1 MAQAETVVTRTVTES
16 VYITHPPSSYAAD
29 SSISFSPAVPLLSSS
44 NDATTSNSSISSNF
58 MYGLLAGQF
67 SVLLVMWFFIRFF
80 IFADPPPDKKDY
92 QSHVRQQRQAKLL
105 LSEVNASPSD
115 ILERTYYDVDT
126 HTPESLDWLTV
137 LIAQGVR
144 HFRRARW
151 DGSSDAAATPATAGG
166 DVNNCGNESATDESE
181 NSEAGAPAV
190 GSDKLAVLERLLNF
204 DKLPGFV
211 DKIKVVELDI
221 GNNFPVFRNCKIVKR
236 KSQSV
241 AAAAEAAAAA
251 AAAMAGNP
259 NGLGDEEAIAGS
271 DYSDNEAESL
281 LSTPRQSLR
290 RRRSSHYR
298 RLPSRSA
305 ATRTLS
311 SSSTSSPSAPDI
323 LEVQMD
329 VELKD
334 TITLGIETR
343 LILNFPRPGFAFL
356 PIKLVVSVVHFSGT
370 LKVSLRNNK
379 NSVPETVTDDV
390 TEPSSSNNVDNS
402 SHNDINATNPSD
414 NEAIFDDDEP
424 EGDYAVHPST
434 SASGS
439 GDSHDGGEP
448 DHHHTDEGGVNAS
461 DKAGPRNRLYD
472 DAYITLSFA
481 PNYTLRFDI
490 QSSIGSL
497 AAASR
502 LMNVDK
508 IAQLIEHRLKQVFEE
523 RFVYPNHRKFYLPSV
538 LPRKKPSPPEG
549 SGKQSS
555 QQQPQQQQSQQ
566 QQSPQSQQQQQPSS
580 QQQQQQQPPQQ
591 QQMPHHGFIIDDH
604 ASSPRLHPRS
614 FSSVSQLASN
624 TALNMPPQA
633 PPTTLPLRGSNHHNY
648 HHNYNQLVMDDE
660 SAII

>member
-1 MAQAETVVTRTVTES
+1 MSQIETAVTRTVTES
-16 VYITHPPSSYAAD
+16 VYVTNPPSSYAAD
-29 SSISFSPAVPLLSSS
+29 SSIFSFAPAAHLLLGSDDTTTSSS
-44 NDATTSNSSISSNF
+44 ISNISSSSSSNF

-67 SVLLVMWFFIRFF
+67 SVMLVMWFFIRFF

-105 LSEVNASPSD
+105 LPEVHASPSD

-126 HTPESLDWLTV
+126 HAPESLDWLTV

-151 DGSSDAAATPATAGG
+151 DGSSDAATTSTTANG
-166 DVNNCGNESATDESE
+166 DVNNGRNESAIDDSE
-181 NSEAGAPAV
+181 DSEAGVPAV

-211 DKIKVVELDI
+211 DKIKVVELNI
-221 GNNFPVFRNCKIVKR
+221 GKNYPAFRNCKIVKR

-241 AAAAEAAAAA
+241 AAAAEAAAAV
-251 AAAMAGNP
+251 AAMTGHP
-259 NGLGDEEAIAGS
+259 IGLGDEEAVAGS

-281 LSTPRQSLR
+281 LSTPRHSLH

-298 RLPSRSA
+298 RHPPRSA

-311 SSSTSSPSAPDI
+311 TSSTSSPSAPDI

-356 PIKLVVSVVHFSGT
+356 PIKLVVSVVEFSGT

-379 NSVPETVTDDV
+379 NSVPEPTTDDM
-390 TEPSSSNNVDNS
+390 TEASSSNGMDNS
-402 SHNDINATNPSD
+402 SHNEANATSNSPSD
-414 NEAIFDDDEP
+414 NEAIFDDDDT
-424 EGDYAVHPST
+424 EGDYVNHPST
-434 SASGS
+434 AASGS
-439 GDSHDGGEP
+439 GDPHDGGEP
-448 DHHHTDEGGVNAS
+448 DHHAEEGGAS
-461 DKAGPRNRLYD
+461 ASGKAGPRNRLYD

-497 AAASR
+497 AASSR
-502 LMNVDK
+502 LLNVAK
-508 IAQLIEHRLKQVFEE
+508 IAQLVEHRLKQIFEE

-538 LPRKKPSPPEG
+538 LPRKNPSPPEG
-549 SGKQSS
+549 PGKQ
-555 QQQPQQQQSQQ
+555 
-566 QQSPQSQQQQQPSS
+566 SS
-580 QQQQQQQPPQQ
+580 QQQQQQQPSAASQQ
-591 QQMPHHGFIIDDH
+591 QQQQTSSQQQQQSQQQQVPHHGFIIDDH
-604 ASSPRLHPRS
+604 ATSPRLHPRS

-633 PPTTLPLRGSNHHNY
+633 PPPTLPLRGSNHHNY
-648 HHNYNQLVMDDE
+648 HHNYNQVVMDDE

>member
-1 MAQAETVVTRTVTES
+1 
-16 VYITHPPSSYAAD
+16 
-29 SSISFSPAVPLLSSS
+29 
-44 NDATTSNSSISSNF
+44 
-58 MYGLLAGQF
+58 
-67 SVLLVMWFFIRFF
+67 MWFFIRFF

-105 LSEVNASPSD
+105 LPEVNASPSD

-126 HTPESLDWLTV
+126 HAPESLDWLTV

-166 DVNNCGNESATDESE
+166 DVNNSGNESVTDESE
-181 NSEAGAPAV
+181 DSEAGAPAV
-190 GSDKLAVLERLLNF
+190 GSDKLVVLERLLNF

-211 DKIKVVELDI
+211 DKIRVVELDI
-221 GNNFPVFRNCKIVKR
+221 GKNFPVFRNCKIVKR

-251 AAAMAGNP
+251 AAMAGNL
-259 NGLGDEEAIAGS
+259 NGLVDEEAIAGS
-271 DYSDNEAESL
+271 DYSDNEADSL
-281 LSTPRQSLR
+281 LSTPRQSVR

-298 RLPSRSA
+298 RPRPRSA

-356 PIKLVVSVVHFSGT
+356 PIKLVVSVVQFSGT

-379 NSVPETVTDDV
+379 NSVPETATDD
-390 TEPSSSNNVDNS
+390 TGEPSSSNNVDNS
-402 SHNDINATNPSD
+402 SHNDTNATSNSPSD

-424 EGDYAVHPST
+424 EGDYAAHPST
-434 SASGS
+434 AASGS
-439 GDSHDGGEP
+439 GDPHDGGEP
-448 DHHHTDEGGVNAS
+448 DHHTDEGANAS
-461 DKAGPRNRLYD
+461 AKAGPRNRLYD

-497 AAASR
+497 AAPSR

-549 SGKQSS
+549 PGKQSS
-555 QQQPQQQQSQQ
+555 QQQQQQQSQQ
-566 QQSPQSQQQQQPSS
+566 QQSPSSQQQQQQPSS
-580 QQQQQQQPPQQ
+580 QQQQQQQSQQ

-604 ASSPRLHPRS
+604 TSSPRLHPRS

-633 PPTTLPLRGSNHHNY
+633 TPPTLPLRGSNHHNY